1 MALNH
6 VQIDHPTLK
15 KASVTSMAD
24 DQAHYLIKLYAFN
37 HKALFGAYQGNS
49 IILTPTG
56 QIVADEWVRS
66 ALHHQNIE
74 LDNWLV
80 MPDHVSG
87 IVVLKSYGGGI
98 GSRSLQPTLE
108 STKPRLLSFFVAG
121 FKAAAAKRI
130 NLLHN
135 QPGRPVWQR
144 SYDEQL
150 ISDVVTLDRLR
161 QQIYDQGHLYQGNNN
176 S

>member
-6 VQIDHPTLK
+6 VQIDHPTLS

-37 HKALFGAYQGNS
+37 HKALFGAYRGNS
-49 IILTPTG
+49 MILTPTG

-87 IVVLKSYGGGI
+87 IVVLKAYGEGMR
-98 GSRSLQPTLE
+98 SRSLQPALE
-108 STKPRLLSFFVAG
+108 STKPRLLSSFVAG

-135 QPGRPVWQR
+135 QPGHPVWQR

-150 ISDVVTLDRLR
+150 ISDAATLDRLR
-161 QQIYDQGHLYQGNNN
+161 QQMFHQGNPYSGN
-176 S
+176 